1 MRRKRLFWQLF
12 PTFII
17 IALVSLISVIWFA
30 STSFKSFYIEQT
42 RKDLISHA
50 FLIED
55 RFEDLISRGNI
66 EEIDSVCRVL
76 ETKSSTRITAINA
89 SGKVLGDTEE
99 DPASMDN
106 HNDRPEVIEARKG
119 AVGSSIRY
127 SHTLR
132 QEMLYVAIP
141 VGLPDG
147 NQAILR
153 MSLSLSSIGD
163 ALWSINTRIIIGG
176 LVIVAIIILVSLFM
190 TRRISKP
197 LEELKRGSERFARG
211 DFSQKIQV
219 FDPLEF
225 SRLADS
231 MNQMAQELDKRIKA
245 IISQRNEQE
254 AVLASMVEGVLA
266 VDTDER
272 IIGHNRA
279 ARKLLGISSE
289 DSERR
294 ILHEVVR
301 NIDLQRFV
309 ARVLSTRESAEE
321 EIVLRDTH
329 EKYIQV
335 HGTVLRDAA
344 GEGIGALVVLND
356 VTRLHRLEAIRR
368 DFVANVSHEL
378 KTPVTSIKGFVET
391 LLDGAMNEP
400 ESARRFLEVI
410 SRQADRL
417 NAIIEDLLTLSRME
431 QDSGRTKISLRK
443 EPLNTVLKTAI
454 QVCELKAQE
463 SNIRIKLSCPEDL
476 KARMNAPLLEQAII
490 NLIDNA
496 IKYSESESV
505 VAISGTQENGEI
517 IIKVTDRG
525 PGIAKEHLPRL
536 FERFYLVD
544 KARSRKLGG
553 TGLGLAIVKH
563 ISQAH
568 GGYPKVESTPGKGS
582 TFSIHLPAD
591 E

>member
-17 IALVSLISVIWFA
+17 IAVVSLIAVIWFA
-30 STSFKSFYIEQT
+30 STSFKSFYIDQT

-50 FLIED
+50 FLIENKF
-55 RFEDLISRGNI
+55 RNLMLRGDT
-66 EEIDSVCRVL
+66 EEIDSVCQML
-76 ETKSSTRITAINA
+76 GTKSSTRITAINV

-99 DPASMDN
+99 YPASMDN

-119 AVGSSIRY
+119 TVGSSIRY

-141 VGLPDG
+141 VELPDG

-190 TRRISKP
+190 TIRISKP
-197 LEELKRGSERFARG
+197 LEEIKRGSERFARG

-231 MNQMAQELDKRIKA
+231 MNQMAHELDKRIKA

-266 VDTDER
+266 VDMEER

-279 ARKLLGISSE
+279 ARELLGISSK

-335 HGTVLRDAA
+335 HGTVLRDAT

-431 QDSGRTKISLRK
+431 QDSGRTKISLRM

-463 SNIRIKLSCPEDL
+463 SNIRIKLSCAEDL
-476 KARMNAPLLEQAII
+476 KAKMNAPLLEQAII

-505 VAISGTQENGEI
+505 VAISGSQENGEI

-525 PGIAKEHLPRL
+525 PGIAKEHLSRL

-568 GGYPKVESTPGKGS
+568 GGYPEVESTPGKGS

-591 E
+591 N